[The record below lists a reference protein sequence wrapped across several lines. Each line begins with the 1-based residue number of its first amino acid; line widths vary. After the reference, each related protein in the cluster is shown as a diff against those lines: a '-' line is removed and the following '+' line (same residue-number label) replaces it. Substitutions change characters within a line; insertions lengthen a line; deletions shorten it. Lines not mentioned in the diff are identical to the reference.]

1 MSIKFENI
9 TEHTGVKIYDFDT
22 TIKIK
27 DADLTKIKQLMQDRH
42 FICFKN
48 QNLNEDSLIK
58 FCKNFGNLESYPE
71 KNKTKKIFK
80 YLTLQMS
87 LLMVNI

>member
-9 TEHTGVKIYDFDT
+9 TEHTGVKIYNFDT
-22 TIKIK
+22 SVDINKEDIK
-27 DADLTKIKQLMQDRH
+27 KIKQLMQDKH

-58 FCKNFGNLESYPE
+58 FSRNFGNLKSYTE
-71 KNKTKKIFK
+71 KNKTKKIFRF
-80 YLTLQMS
+80 
-87 LLMVNI
+87 LM